1 MILQSLNEVIDID
14 GELRAGL
21 FNRVPG
27 IILALLTGVG
37 TFAMLINGYSVGVG
51 GTRSLFALIAVPI
64 LIAAV
69 IAVIIDL
76 DRPRR
81 GLIQVGQQSLIELQE
96 SLQGD

>member
-1 MILQSLNEVIDID
+1 MLLNS
-14 GELRAGL
+14 
-21 FNRVPG
+21 N
-27 IILALLTGVG
+27 
-37 TFAMLINGYSVGVG
+37 SVGVG
-51 GTRSLFALIAVPI
+51 GRRSLFALIVMPI

-96 SLQGD
+96 SLKGD